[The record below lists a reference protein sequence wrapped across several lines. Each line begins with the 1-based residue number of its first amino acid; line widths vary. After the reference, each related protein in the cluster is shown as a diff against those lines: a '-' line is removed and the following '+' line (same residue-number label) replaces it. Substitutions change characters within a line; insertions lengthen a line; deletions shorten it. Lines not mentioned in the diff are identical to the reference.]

1 MTSDHALAGQVAVV
15 TGASAG
21 IGAATCRALAAA
33 GAIVLAVA
41 RDTSRLAAVVQAC
54 STQAPAP
61 EARSLVADVRSAAA
75 VAAIA
80 GTALD
85 AWGRIDILVC
95 CAGILAAAGG
105 GPAPVASL
113 PVAHWDEVIAT
124 NLRGTYLANRAV
136 LPTMVAQGR
145 GQIVNVASVAGLA
158 GHAYE
163 SAYCASKAA
172 VIGMTEALAAEAAP
186 HGVRVQALVPGAV
199 DTTIWDQ
206 AGLIPRPRHMLG
218 PERVAAAILGLV
230 RLPDSATLGTA
241 LMAPAGA
248 PEQARAR

>member
-1 MTSDHALAGQVAVV
+1 VTRDSVLAGQVAVV

-21 IGAATCRALAAA
+21 IGAATSRALAAS
-33 GAIVLAVA
+33 GARVLAVG
-41 RDTSRLAAVVQAC
+41 RDTSRLAAVVRAC
-54 STQAPAP
+54 STRSS
-61 EARSLVADVRSAAA
+61 ARSLVADARSATSA
-75 VAAIA
+75 AAIA

-136 LPTMVAQGR
+136 LPTMIAQGR

-163 SAYCASKAA
+163 SAYCASKAG

-206 AGLIPRPRHMLG
+206 AGLIPRPRHMLD
-218 PERVAAAILGLV
+218 PERVAAAILGLL

-241 LMAPAGA
+241 VMAPAAA

>member
-1 MTSDHALAGQVAVV
+1 APDAHTS
-15 TGASAG
+15 SPP
-21 IGAATCRALAAA
+21 AADPSRPLAAA
-33 GAIVLAVA
+33 PV
-41 RDTSRLAAVVQAC
+41 
-54 STQAPAP
+54 
-61 EARSLVADVRSAAA
+61 ARSLVADARSATAA
-75 VAAIA
+75 AAIPE
-80 GTALD
+80 TALD
-85 AWGRIDILVC
+85 TWGRIDILVC

-199 DTTIWDQ
+199 DTAIWDQ
-206 AGLIPRPRHMLG
+206 AGLIPRPRHMLD
-218 PERVAAAILGLV
+218 PERVAAAILGLL
-230 RLPDSATLGTA
+230 RLPGSATLGTA
-241 LMAPAGA
+241 VMAPAAA
-248 PEQARAR
+248 PEQARAAR